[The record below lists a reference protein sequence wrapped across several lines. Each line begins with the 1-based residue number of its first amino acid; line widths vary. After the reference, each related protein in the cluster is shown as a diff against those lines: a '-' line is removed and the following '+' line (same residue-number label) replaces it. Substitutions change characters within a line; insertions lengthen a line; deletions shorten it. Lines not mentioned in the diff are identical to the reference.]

1 MMNLLDGGELG
12 PRILDLVNVVDLDQ
26 VARRR
31 QLDGLDLIMGESVPL
46 PVLLLQV
53 LLLLRG
59 KFPLLVDEEAELA
72 DPLLLPVLLCDPV
85 DVHMHP
91 HELGEG
97 LLADQ
102 SLSLQVALLG
112 SLGREDLRPYKICYE
127 KFAYSSIIL
136 QRPIP
141 NFIRASLR
149 IWHSWKLQPGDSE
162 RFERLFESATFK
174 LLEPDI

>member
-12 PRILDLVNVVDLDQ
+12 PRVLDLVDVVDLDQ
-26 VARRR
+26 VAWRR

-72 DPLLLPVLLCDPV
+72 YPLLLPVLLCDPV
-85 DVHMHP
+85 DVNMHP

-112 SLGREDLRPYKICYE
+112 SLG
-127 KFAYSSIIL
+127 
-136 QRPIP
+136 
-141 NFIRASLR
+141 
-149 IWHSWKLQPGDSE
+149 W
-162 RFERLFESATFK
+162 
-174 LLEPDI
+174 

>member
-12 PRILDLVNVVDLDQ
+12 PRVLDLVDVVDLDQ
-26 VARRR
+26 VAGRR
-31 QLDGLDLIMGESVPL
+31 QLDSLDILGGESVPL

-85 DVHMHP
+85 DVDMYG

-97 LLADQ
+97 LLPNQ
-102 SLSLQVALLG
+102 SLSLQVTLLG
-112 SLGREDLRPYKICYE
+112 SLG
-127 KFAYSSIIL
+127 
-136 QRPIP
+136 
-141 NFIRASLR
+141 
-149 IWHSWKLQPGDSE
+149 W
-162 RFERLFESATFK
+162 
-174 LLEPDI
+174 

>member
-1 MMNLLDGGELG
+1 MMNLLDGRELG
-12 PRILDLVNVVDLDQ
+12 SRVLDLFDVVELDQ
-26 VARRR
+26 MARRR
-31 QLDGLDLIMGESVPL
+31 QLDGLDLLLGESVHF

-85 DVHMHP
+85 DVHMHL

-97 LLADQ
+97 LLPDQ

-112 SLGREDLRPYKICYE
+112 SLGWEDLGPRTACY
-127 KFAYSSIIL
+127 A
-136 QRPIP
+136 Q
-141 NFIRASLR
+141 
-149 IWHSWKLQPGDSE
+149 
-162 RFERLFESATFK
+162 
-174 LLEPDI
+174 